1 MSAAALPVMVVMM
14 KRLLAVVG
22 SRAGG
27 WGVRVVV
34 VMFRRRLVV

>member
-1 MSAAALPVMVVMM
+1 MVVVVM

-22 SRAGG
+22 TRAGG

-34 VMFRRRLVV
+34 VMLRRRLVV